1 LPALAAAHELVV
13 VIEDNV
19 NAGGIGSAISR
30 ELRARGITVPVR
42 DAALPQQFLA
52 HGTRPNV
59 LIDAGLGAQDIARQV
74 VESMAEASATS
85 ST

>member
-1 LPALAAAHELVV
+1 
-13 VIEDNV
+13 
-19 NAGGIGSAISR
+19 
-30 ELRARGITVPVR
+30 VPVR

-52 HGTRPNV
+52 HGTRPDV